1 MTPAGSRWQ
10 ERGSCVVIDVRH
22 ISRRFG
28 SVIALKDVSF
38 SVRPGEILGLVGPN
52 GAGKTTLLEVVS
64 GLLPAESGTV
74 IWRDAPLAATERK
87 RALFYVPESTIPYPA
102 ESVGRVLELFARLF
116 TGGHERLASTI
127 KALRLDPVME
137 TRVGDLSKGYRRRLL
152 IAVGLLAPQPLLIMD
167 EPFDG
172 LDLRQTREVIAVLRQ
187 TADVGRTLL
196 LSIHQLVDA
205 ERVCDRFVLLSGG
218 TVRGEGTLD
227 ALRGL
232 ARVGQSGLE
241 EVFLA
246 LT

>member
-1 MTPAGSRWQ
+1 
-10 ERGSCVVIDVRH
+10 VIDVRH

-28 SVIALKDVSF
+28 RLVALNDVSF

-74 IWRDAPLAATERK
+74 IWRDAPLAPVERK
-87 RALFYVPESTIPYPA
+87 QAMFYVPEATIPYPA
-102 ESVGRVLELFARLF
+102 ESVGRVLGLFARLL
-116 TGGHERLASTI
+116 GNAQERLPGTI

-152 IAVGLLAPQPLLIMD
+152 IALGLLAPQPLLIMD

-172 LDLRQTREVIAVLRQ
+172 LDLRQTREVIGVLRH
-187 TADVGRTLL
+187 TANGGRTLL

-218 TVRGEGTLD
+218 TVRGEGTLE

-232 ARVGQSGLE
+232 AGVGHVGLE

>member
-1 MTPAGSRWQ
+1 
-10 ERGSCVVIDVRH
+10 VIDVRH

-28 SVIALKDVSF
+28 SLVALKDVSF
-38 SVRPGEILGLVGPN
+38 SVQPGEILGLVGPN

-64 GLLPAESGTV
+64 GLLPAQSGTV
-74 IWRDAPLAATERK
+74 IWRDAPLAAADRK
-87 RALFYVPESTIPYPA
+87 RAMFYVPEGTIPYPA
-102 ESVGRVLELFARLF
+102 EPVGRVLGLFARLF
-116 TGGHERLASTI
+116 GNAPALPDTI
-127 KALRLDPVME
+127 KALGLDPVME

-152 IAVGLLAPQPLLIMD
+152 IALGLLAPQPLLIMD

-172 LDLRQTREVIAVLRQ
+172 LDLRQTREMIGVLRQ
-187 TADVGRTLL
+187 TANGGRTLL

>member
-1 MTPAGSRWQ
+1 
-10 ERGSCVVIDVRH
+10 
-22 ISRRFG
+22 
-28 SVIALKDVSF
+28 
-38 SVRPGEILGLVGPN
+38 LVGPN

-74 IWRDAPLAATERK
+74 TWCDAPLAATERK
-87 RALFYVPESTIPYPA
+87 RAMFYVPEATIPYPA
-102 ESVGRVLELFARLF
+102 ESVGRVLALFARLF
-116 TGGHERLASTI
+116 TGGHERLASAI

-218 TVRGEGTLD
+218 TVRGEGTLE

-232 ARVGQSGLE
+232 AGVGHVGLE

>member
-1 MTPAGSRWQ
+1 
-10 ERGSCVVIDVRH
+10 
-22 ISRRFG
+22 
-28 SVIALKDVSF
+28 
-38 SVRPGEILGLVGPN
+38 LVGPN
-52 GAGKTTLLEVVS
+52 GGGKTTLLEIVS

-74 IWRDAPLAATERK
+74 AWGDTPLAPPQCK
-87 RALFYVPESTIPYPA
+87 RAMFYVPEATTPYPA
-102 ESVGRVLELFARLF
+102 ESVGRVLGLFARLF
-116 TGGHERLASTI
+116 TSEHERLASTI

-152 IAVGLLAPQPLLIMD
+152 IALGLLAPQPLLIMD

-172 LDLRQTREVIAVLRQ
+172 LDLRQTREVISVLRQ
-187 TADVGRTLL
+187 TAEAGRPLL

-218 TVRGEGTLD
+218 TVRGEGTLEV
-227 ALRGL
+227 LRGL
-232 ARVGQSGLE
+232 ARVGEVGLE

>member
-1 MTPAGSRWQ
+1 
-10 ERGSCVVIDVRH
+10 VIDVRH

-87 RALFYVPESTIPYPA
+87 RAMFYVPEATIPYPA
-102 ESVGRVLELFARLF
+102 ESVGRVLGLFARLF

-218 TVRGEGTLD
+218 TVRGEGTLE

-232 ARVGQSGLE
+232 ARVGHVGLE

>member
-1 MTPAGSRWQ
+1 M
-10 ERGSCVVIDVRH
+10 IDVRH

-28 SVIALKDVSF
+28 RLVALKDVSF

-64 GLLPAESGTV
+64 GLLPAEAGTV
-74 IWRDAPLAATERK
+74 TWRNAPLAPAERK
-87 RALFYVPESTIPYPA
+87 RAMFYVPEATIPYPA
-102 ESVGRVLELFARLF
+102 EPVGRVLGLFARLL
-116 TGGHERLASTI
+116 GNAHDRLPGTI
-127 KALRLDPVME
+127 EALRLDPVME

-152 IAVGLLAPQPLLIMD
+152 IALGLLAPQPLLIMD

-172 LDLRQTREVIAVLRQ
+172 LDLRQTREVIGVLRQ
-187 TADVGRTLL
+187 TANGGRTLL

-218 TVRGEGTLD
+218 TVRGEGTLE

-232 ARVGQSGLE
+232 ARAGEVGLE